1 MFNRR
6 SFCKAT
12 AVASAATALTS
23 SHLVQAAGVLAADR
37 GLIKA
42 GQALIEVAQLDWLCN
57 SVGLTSTGRLFVGL
71 PRWPGFEKTPSIA
84 QLLPDGTLKPFP
96 GGDWNNW
103 QPGKSGARSLVKIN
117 TIHIFDDDTLWAI
130 DQGEDAGP
138 QGINPGQKI
147 LQFDTRD
154 GRLLRS
160 ISLPPSVL
168 PAGANL
174 NDLRLD
180 SEHAYLTDSGLG
192 AIIIVNLKTG
202 TALRRLADH
211 PSTRMSPE
219 RRPLGEAGQ
228 ALLMPDGSDHQVH
241 SDPLEISPDGK
252 WLYYQP
258 LTGPL
263 WRVPTAALR
272 DTQVTEKALGER
284 VEFVYDTGALT
295 GTAMDSAGNL
305 YLGEYDKPRVT
316 VLSPDG
322 TLRVVVEDPRLWNPD
337 AMIVS
342 NQRELYIPV
351 PQSARMASNRG
362 PNGVG
367 ALQLPFKLYKV
378 QLPAYLG
385 TREAVPT
392 MVGKPLAAS

>member
-1 MFNRR
+1 MLDRR
-6 SFCKAT
+6 HFCKAT
-12 AVASAATALTS
+12 VLACGAAALASSNLT
-23 SHLVQAAGVLAADR
+23 QAAS
-37 GLIKA
+37 LIKS
-42 GQALIEVAQLDWLCN
+42 GPALIEVASLDWLCN
-57 SVGLTSTGRLFVGL
+57 AVGLTSGGRLFVGL
-71 PRWPGFEKTPSIA
+71 PRWPGFENAPSIA
-84 QLLPDGTLKPFP
+84 EVLPNGTLKPFP
-96 GGDWNNW
+96 GGAWNDW
-103 QPGKSGARSLVKIN
+103 QSGKSSAHALVRIN

-138 QGINPGQKI
+138 HGINPGQKI

-154 GRLLRS
+154 GKLLRS
-160 ISLPPSVL
+160 ITLPESVL

-192 AIIIVNLKTG
+192 AIIVVNLKTG
-202 TALRRLADH
+202 AALRRLADH
-211 PSTRMSPE
+211 PSTKMSPE
-219 RRPLGEAGQ
+219 RRPLGEGAQ
-228 ALLMPDGSDHQVH
+228 PLLTPDGSDHQVH
-241 SDPLEISPDGK
+241 SDPLEISPDGQ

-263 WRVPTAALR
+263 WKVPTAALR
-272 DTQVTEKALGER
+272 DTQVTEKALGEK

-295 GTAMDSAGNL
+295 GTAIDSAGNL

-322 TLRVVVEDPRLWNPD
+322 TLRVAVEDPRLWNPD
-337 AMIVS
+337 AMIIS

-362 PNGVG
+362 PNGVN
-367 ALQLPFKLYKV
+367 AVQLPFKIYKIR
-378 QLPAYLG
+378 LPDHLG
-385 TREAVPT
+385 NREAVPT
-392 MVGKPLAAS
+392 VVGKSLMSARSKS

>member
-1 MFNRR
+1 MLDRR
-6 SFCKAT
+6 HFCKA
-12 AVASAATALTS
+12 AVLASGAAALAA
-23 SHLVQAAGVLAADR
+23 SHLVHAAALIQAGPP
-37 GLIKA
+37 
-42 GQALIEVAQLDWLCN
+42 LIEVASLDWLCN
-57 SVGLTSTGRLFVGL
+57 ALALTSGGRLFVGL

-84 QLLPDGTLKPFP
+84 EVLPDGTLKPFP
-96 GGDWNNW
+96 GGEWNQW
-103 QPGKSGARSLVKIN
+103 RPGKSGAIALVKIN

-138 QGINPGQKI
+138 HGINPHQKI

-154 GRLLRS
+154 GKLLRS
-160 ISLPPSVL
+160 ISLPQSVL

-202 TALRRLADH
+202 AAVRRLADH
-211 PSTRMSPE
+211 PSTRMNPE
-219 RRPLGEAGQ
+219 RRPLGEHAQ
-228 ALLMPDGSDHQVH
+228 PLMMPDGSDHQVH
-241 SDPLEISPDGK
+241 SDPLEISPDGA
-252 WLYYQP
+252 WLYYQA

-263 WRVPTAALR
+263 WKVPTAALR
-272 DTQVTEKALGER
+272 DTRMSEKALGEK

-295 GTAMDSAGNL
+295 GTAIDSADNL

-322 TLRVVVEDPRLWNPD
+322 SLRVAVEDQRLWNPD
-337 AMIVS
+337 AMIIS

-362 PNGVG
+362 PNGVNG
-367 ALQLPFKLYKV
+367 LQLPFKIYKIR
-378 QLPAYLG
+378 LP
-385 TREAVPT
+385 TRFGGRETVPAV
-392 MVGKPLAAS
+392 VGKSLASASS

>member
-1 MFNRR
+1 MLDRR
-6 SFCKAT
+6 NFCKAT
-12 AVASAATALTS
+12 VLASG
-23 SHLVQAAGVLAADR
+23 AGVLASGKLAQAAS
-37 GLIKA
+37 LLKA
-42 GQALIEVAQLDWLCN
+42 GPPLIEVASLDWLCN
-57 SVGLTSTGRLFVGL
+57 AVALTSSGRLFVGL

-84 QLLPDGTLKPFP
+84 EVLPNGGLKPFP
-96 GGDWNNW
+96 GGEWNQW
-103 QPGKSGARSLVKIN
+103 QPGTSGAKALVKIN

-138 QGINPGQKI
+138 HGINPHQKI

-154 GRLLRS
+154 GKLLRS

-202 TALRRLADH
+202 VALRRLANH
-211 PSTRMSPE
+211 PSTKMSPE
-219 RRPLGEAGQ
+219 RRPLGEGAQ
-228 ALLMPDGSDHQVH
+228 PLMMPDGSDHQVH
-241 SDPLEISPDGK
+241 SDPIEISPDGQ

-258 LTGPL
+258 LSGPL

-272 DTQVTEKALGER
+272 DTQVTEKALGET
-284 VEFVYDTGALT
+284 VEFVYDTGPLT
-295 GTAMDSAGNL
+295 GTAIDSAGNL

-322 TLRVVVEDPRLWNPD
+322 SLRVAVEDQRLWNPD
-337 AMIVS
+337 AMIIS

-362 PNGVG
+362 PGGVNG
-367 ALQLPFKLYKV
+367 LRLPFKIYKI
-378 QLPAYLG
+378 QLPTSFGA
-385 TREAVPT
+385 REIVPAV
-392 MVGKPLAAS
+392 VGQPLASAPS